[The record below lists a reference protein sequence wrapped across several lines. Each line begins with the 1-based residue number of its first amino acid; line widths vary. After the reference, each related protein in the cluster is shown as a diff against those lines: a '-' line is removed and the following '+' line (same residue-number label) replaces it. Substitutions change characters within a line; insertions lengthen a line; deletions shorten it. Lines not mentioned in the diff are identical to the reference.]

1 MYVYLIGSGVVAVF
15 WLVFYIVRPD
25 LRIKMLVTSI
35 IGGIL
40 GITEI
45 FFVPQYWNPQ
55 FNIIRISNNLFLDS
69 FIFAF
74 FLVGFVAVVY
84 QVLWRRKI
92 YQIKNANLIW
102 LIVPPI
108 IFFLHLIL
116 SWPNVMVFAIAGMLI
131 SVLAIYLSNRHL
143 GTPMLAS
150 GVMAFIF
157 FLIMYVMFWQIFPLL
172 SASYNYSNMIGLYI
186 FTIPAEELMFFFA
199 IGTIFS
205 IVYEYLVKIYSTL
218 KNKVKPAL
226 KIGV

>member
-1 MYVYLIGSGVVAVF
+1 MYIYLIGSGVVAIF
-15 WLVFYIVRPD
+15 WLVFYLVRSD

-40 GITEI
+40 GVTEI

-55 FNIIRISNNLFLDS
+55 FSTIRISNNLFLDS

-74 FLVGFVAVVY
+74 FLVGFAAVIY
-84 QVLWRRKI
+84 QVLWKRKL

-102 LIVPPI
+102 LVIPPL

-131 SVLAIYLSNRHL
+131 SALAIYLSNKHL
-143 GTPMLAS
+143 GIPMLVS
-150 GVMAFIF
+150 GILTFIF

-172 SASYNYSNMIGLYI
+172 PASYNYSNVTSLYI
-186 FTIPAEELMFFFA
+186 FAVPAEELVFFFT

-218 KNKVKPAL
+218 KNKL
-226 KIGV
+226 NGSL